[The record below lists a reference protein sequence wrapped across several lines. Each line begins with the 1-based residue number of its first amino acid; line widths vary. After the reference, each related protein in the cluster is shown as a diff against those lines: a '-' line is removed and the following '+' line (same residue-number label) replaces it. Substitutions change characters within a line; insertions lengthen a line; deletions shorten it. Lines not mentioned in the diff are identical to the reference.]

1 MRKEGAAA
9 ETAAKMRINEGGFQ
23 TTVLENSAKR
33 GESCQKR
40 RQFLKG
46 KTLQLLKSKT
56 TAVER

>member
-9 ETAAKMRINEGGFQ
+9 ETATKMRINEGGFQ

-46 KTLQLLKSKT
+46 KT